1 MMICMN
7 ELNSVSCLRV
17 EDMGKRDKKE
27 PFSEEEAAV
36 LKAVIESVVGDY
48 MYRISSARAIEF
60 TKERLQEIGMALAGE
75 KDRKVINQI
84 TGRIKSA
91 DSIYKKIRRKNYPA
105 DKTGVLR
112 CNDLLGVRMV
122 CLFADDVYEVADRL
136 RNQPDIH
143 ILKEKDYIR
152 KPKSNGYM
160 SLHLIIEVPVNTQ
173 SDGQEKED
181 AETGKQERD
190 YGETSWRKVE
200 VQLRTVAM
208 DFWSVLDHQL
218 VYKKE
223 FPGAD
228 SVGKELKAYAA
239 TIWEL
244 DKNMLQLR
252 KKIEHLNI

>member
-1 MMICMN
+1 MN
-7 ELNSVSCLRV
+7 E
-17 EDMGKRDKKE
+17 
-27 PFSEEEAAV
+27 EEKAV

-48 MYRISSARAIEF
+48 VYKAGSARAIEF
-60 TKERLQEIGMALAGE
+60 TEERLREIGMLLAGE
-75 KDRKVINQI
+75 KDRKVISQVI
-84 TGRIKSA
+84 GRIKSA

-105 DKTGVLR
+105 DRSGVLR

-122 CLFADDVYEVADRL
+122 CLFVDDVYEVAERL
-136 RNQPDIH
+136 KNQTDIH

-160 SLHLIIEVPVNTQ
+160 SLHLIIEVPV
-173 SDGQEKED
+173 SLRED
-181 AETGKQERD
+181 KQEESDKERED
-190 YGETSWRKVE
+190 GEIQWRKVE
-200 VQLRTVAM
+200 VQLRTAAM

-223 FPGAD
+223 FPGAE
-228 SVGKELKAYAA
+228 SVGKELKEYAA

-252 KKIEHLNI
+252 KKIERLNI